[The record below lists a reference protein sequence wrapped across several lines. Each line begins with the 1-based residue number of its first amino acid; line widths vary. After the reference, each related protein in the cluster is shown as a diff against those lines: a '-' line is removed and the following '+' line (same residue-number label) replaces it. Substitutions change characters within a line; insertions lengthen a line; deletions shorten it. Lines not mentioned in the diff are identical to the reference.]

1 MAYKLQSTHSKQN
14 QKQILHESNKLC
26 ILQTESKK
34 SLERLKNKSV
44 NRPVSWDGLKIFL
57 TNISPEYWYSYSLHN
72 RGMLSYTWPT
82 LVFFNALNRYK
93 VSVFSDLSRFQGTPL
108 GNCFRLIFM
117 AANWNNKLFL
127 LLTTSGTGSW
137 QPFEAIFN

>member
-57 TNISPEYWYSYSLHN
+57 TNISPEYWYS
-72 RGMLSYTWPT
+72 
-82 LVFFNALNRYK
+82 
-93 VSVFSDLSRFQGTPL
+93 
-108 GNCFRLIFM
+108 
-117 AANWNNKLFL
+117 
-127 LLTTSGTGSW
+127 
-137 QPFEAIFN
+137 